1 MTGKLYLNKRMKSTM
16 IQITVYRITTCS
28 NLASYFLIN
37 IAVHNF
43 KVLLRFIVAVIVVG
57 LILPTQSS
65 IISNV
70 VNLSLTS
77 GKMYFMQ
84 LFYVKQ
90 LSVYFLIEIQI
101 SSITVTD
108 GQDILLTCLLL
119 NEVLNN
125 HNP

>member
-1 MTGKLYLNKRMKSTM
+1 M
-16 IQITVYRITTCS
+16 IQITVCRITTCS

-70 VNLSLTS
+70 VNLSLG
-77 GKMYFMQ
+77 GK
-84 LFYVKQ
+84 
-90 LSVYFLIEIQI
+90 S
-101 SSITVTD
+101 D
-108 GQDILLTCLLL
+108 LLL
-119 NEVLNN
+119 QIFRYNTTGVVDNSTHKL
-125 HNP
+125 